1 MIDPSDRDPLHSLD
15 HYRDADYYDHAYRRY
30 RQDVAH
36 YVTLARDV
44 GGPVLELGGGT
55 GRITIALARAGFE
68 VAMVDR
74 MPSMLERAEARFAR
88 EPRKVRDRVTRVQGD
103 LRDLELDRTFPLVI
117 GPFNVLQHLYTR
129 EDVERA
135 LSMVRRHLAPGGRFA
150 FDVLLPE
157 PSSLVRDPLRF
168 YKNRPIKHPRT
179 GRRYAYAEAFEYDHD
194 TQIQTT
200 VIRFTEIDGDHEHYD
215 RLMQRQFFPR
225 ELEALL
231 HYNGFEVLVHDGGF
245 GGQPID
251 EVAESQVVVAR
262 ARPA

>member
-1 MIDPSDRDPLHSLD
+1 MSDGDPVHSLD

-30 RQDVAH
+30 RQDVEH
-36 YVTLARDV
+36 YVELARAV

-55 GRITIALARAGFE
+55 GRITVALARAGFE
-68 VAMVDR
+68 VVMVDR
-74 MPSMLERAEARFAR
+74 MESMLARAEARFAR
-88 EPRKVRDRVTRVQGD
+88 ESRKVRERVTRVSAD
-103 LRDLELDRTFPLVI
+103 VRELELGRRFPLVI
-117 GPFNVLQHLYTR
+117 GPFNMLQHLYTR

-135 LSMVRRHLAPGGRFA
+135 LAMVRRHLTPDGRFA
-150 FDVLLPE
+150 FDVLVPE
-157 PSSLVRDPLRF
+157 PSSLVRDPSRF
-168 YKNRPIKHPRT
+168 YKNRPITHPRT
-179 GRRYAYAEAFEYDHD
+179 KVRYDYAEAFEYDHD

-200 VIRFTEIDGDHEHYD
+200 VIRFVALDGEEVHYD
-215 RLMQRQFFPR
+215 RLVQRQFFPR